1 MVYGKLDL
9 FYIYLKYFLQLYTN
23 IHLNQINMYDAEHPL
38 SKKLKDS
45 SIYDYRPGWTR
56 TSNHKKQLIKLR
68 S

>member
-1 MVYGKLDL
+1 M
-9 FYIYLKYFLQLYTN
+9 YTN

-45 SIYDYRPGWTR
+45 SIYDYRLGWTR